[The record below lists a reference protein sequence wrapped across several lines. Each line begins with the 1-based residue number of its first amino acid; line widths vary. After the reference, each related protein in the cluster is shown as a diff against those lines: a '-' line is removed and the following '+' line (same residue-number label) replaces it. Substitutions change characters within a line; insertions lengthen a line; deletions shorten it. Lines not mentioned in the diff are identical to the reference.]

1 MGVLDKFLDIM
12 KLSDDDDYE
21 DDDFF
26 DDDDYDDDY
35 EEKKPK
41 RSLFGGRKKSYEDD
55 EDDFD
60 ELPARS
66 SRTSHSSSNKVTP
79 MRQPARRSGANMEVC
94 VIKPNSVDDAREITE
109 TLLGGRTVILNL
121 EGLDLEMRFDM
132 ETGVYYLRSDALN
145 EAAQT
150 GVQDVWY
157 RMDLSAI
164 LDMGG
169 MMEQVHQVVLSHLD
183 FDGQGQLLDVGC
195 GSGALSIRAA
205 LIWRAAQVVGIDY
218 WGSAYGYGQAMCE
231 KNAES
236 EGVAARCRF
245 QHGDANRLDFPDES
259 FDAVVSNYV
268 YHNITGADKRALLRE
283 TLRVL
288 KKGGVFALN
297 DEMKPHMYGDM
308 EAFAQELR
316 DMGYEDVRL
325 IDTAQEAFGSRRRA
339 AMMMLGDS
347 RMLVGRK

>member
-1 MGVLDKFLDIM
+1 MKQNQVQQKEIRLGTHGEHYGSWMSNPVFYVIGALLALSVVLAVLSFAVFHITALGVVFVIAAVILLALLLWITWIRRQ
-12 KLSDDDDYE
+12 YA
-21 DDDFF
+21 
-26 DDDDYDDDY
+26 
-35 EEKKPK
+35 
-41 RSLFGGRKKSYEDD
+41 FGG
-55 EDDFD
+55 
-60 ELPARS
+60 
-66 SRTSHSSSNKVTP
+66 
-79 MRQPARRSGANMEVC
+79 
-94 VIKPNSVDDAREITE
+94 
-109 TLLGGRTVILNL
+109 
-121 EGLDLEMRFDM
+121 
-132 ETGVYYLRSDALN
+132 
-145 EAAQT
+145 
-150 GVQDVWY
+150 
-157 RMDLSAI
+157 
-164 LDMGG
+164 GG
-169 MMEQVHQVVLSHLD
+169 MMEQVHQVVLSHPD

-205 LIWRAAQVVGIDY
+205 LTWRAAQVVGIDY

-268 YHNITGADKRALLRE
+268 YHNIMGSDKRTLLLE

-297 DEMKPHMYGDM
+297 DEMKPHMYGNV

-316 DMGYEDVRL
+316 DMGYADVRL

-347 RMLVGRK
+347 RMLAGRK

>member
-1 MGVLDKFLDIM
+1 MQDRNYQQAAIRLGTHGENYGSWMSNPVFYVVGGLFALAVVLTVLSFAVFHITALGVVFVIAAVILLALLLWCAWIRRQ
-12 KLSDDDDYE
+12 YA
-21 DDDFF
+21 
-26 DDDDYDDDY
+26 
-35 EEKKPK
+35 
-41 RSLFGGRKKSYEDD
+41 FGG
-55 EDDFD
+55 
-60 ELPARS
+60 
-66 SRTSHSSSNKVTP
+66 
-79 MRQPARRSGANMEVC
+79 
-94 VIKPNSVDDAREITE
+94 
-109 TLLGGRTVILNL
+109 
-121 EGLDLEMRFDM
+121 
-132 ETGVYYLRSDALN
+132 
-145 EAAQT
+145 
-150 GVQDVWY
+150 
-157 RMDLSAI
+157 
-164 LDMGG
+164 GG
-169 MMEQVHQVVLSHLD
+169 MMERTHLVILSHLD

-205 LIWRAAQVVGIDY
+205 LTWRAAQVVGIDY

-245 QHGDANRLDFPDES
+245 RHGDANRLDFPDES

-297 DEMKPHMYGDM
+297 DDMKPHMYGDM

-316 DMGYEDVRL
+316 DMGYEDVQL

-339 AMMMLGDS
+339 AMMMLGAS
-347 RMLVGRK
+347 RMLAGRK